1 MTKPR
6 TVPQDG
12 ARSRPDPAGGGSI
25 LRAVRRGRDAENAT
39 TEGKMIS
46 TYWLFLIPVAV
57 PVQGE
62 ILP

>member
-12 ARSRPDPAGGGSI
+12 ARSRPDPAGGGFNI
-25 LRAVRRGRDAENAT
+25 WAVRRGRDAENAT

-46 TYWLFLIPVAV
+46 TYWLFLIPVAF